1 MKKKM
6 IIGILIAV
14 IGIGGIVGVVSG
26 VKSYQKSKLVAE
38 VQSVASLNWGYSS
51 QPLES
56 EGVVAND
63 ATQSIFL
70 QDNQQVKEIYVSEGQ
85 EVKAGDKLMAY
96 DVTSLEFSL
105 EMKKLNVQSLSDQMT
120 MVTKEL
126 ERLKK
131 ITPVEPKTQ
140 ETDGTDAE
148 TDMAGEEGTA
158 VGEES
163 GSDKTAVTTYTA
175 EELAKAIRE
184 KEQQL
189 KKLDLDQRKAKLEV
203 VTLQGQLEDGVVY
216 AKIDGVV
223 KKIQDPLN
231 PPNDGSAFLVV
242 SGSEGLYVKGNVSE
256 LYLDQVQV
264 GQMVMA
270 TSWQT
275 GMEYMA
281 EISAIDTYPEE
292 NPSYYGEGNP
302 NSSYYA
308 YTAYI
313 SDPGELEAGEYLGL
327 IIQTEDESAGYSSLC
342 IDKSYVREENGKN
355 YVMKDDNG
363 VLKKQYVTVGK
374 LISGGYGIEIISGL
388 TEEDSIAF
396 PYGKAA
402 QEGVATHSEM
412 MDY

>member
-1 MKKKM
+1 MKKKI
-6 IIGILIAV
+6 IIGLFIAV
-14 IGIGGIVGVVSG
+14 IGIGGIVGIIFG
-26 VKSYQKSKLVAE
+26 VKSYQKSKLVADVE
-38 VQSVASLNWGYSS
+38 SVASLNWGYSS

-56 EGVVAND
+56 EGVVSND
-63 ATQSIFL
+63 AMQSIFL
-70 QDNQQVKEIYVSEGQ
+70 QDNQQVKEIYVTEGQ
-85 EVKAGDKLMAY
+85 EVKEGDKLMAY

-105 EMKKLNVQSLSDQMT
+105 EMKKLNIQSLSDQMS

-126 ERLKK
+126 DRLKK
-131 ITPVEPKTQ
+131 ITPVEPKPQ
-140 ETDGTDAE
+140 GTDDVDGDAMDQIE
-148 TDMAGEEGTA
+148 QGGEEA
-158 VGEES
+158 V
-163 GSDKTAVTTYTA
+163 DPAAVTTYTA
-175 EELAKAIRE
+175 EELAKAILE

-203 VTLQGQLEDGVVY
+203 QTIEGQLKDGVVY
-216 AKIDGVV
+216 AKMNGVV
-223 KKIQDPLN
+223 KKVGDPIN

-256 LYLDQVQV
+256 LYLNQIQI
-264 GQMVMA
+264 GQIVMA

-281 EISAIDTYPEE
+281 EIKEIDTYPDE

-327 IIQTEDESAGYSSLC
+327 VIQTEDDLANSSSIC
-342 IDKSYVREENGKN
+342 IDKSYVREENGKS

-374 LISGGYGIEIISGL
+374 LISGGYGVEITSGL
-388 TEEDSIAF
+388 TEEDAIAF
-396 PYGKAA
+396 PYGKTA
-402 QEGVATHSEM
+402 QEGVTTHSDM
-412 MDY
+412 GKY